1 MIKLKGMTWS
11 HPRGYDP
18 MVATA
23 ARWQAETGVEI
34 AWDKRSLQDFETFP
48 VEELAR
54 QYDLVVID
62 HPHVG
67 QITKE
72 GCLAPLDVP
81 GRMAERAQ
89 MAAHSVGQSYP
100 SYFFA
105 GHQWAF
111 PIDAAAQVQVYRP
124 DLLATPIRS
133 WAEAGA
139 LAQDGLVVLP
149 MRAPHS
155 LMSFFTLAANLGT
168 PCAHAGPDLI
178 AVADGVRVI
187 GALRQVSDHIAAD
200 QFDMDPIAAS
210 ELMATGDKFSLMP
223 LGYGYLSYALD
234 GFRPQRLKFADIPAA
249 GTDGPVGSAIGGTGI
264 AVSAF
269 SANRG
274 AAIDYA
280 YWVAGA
286 DIQRT
291 LYARSGGQPGHGSA
305 WEDDDVN
312 GPVDG
317 FYRDTRATLEGGWL
331 RPRHDG
337 YMAFQDAASRRLNQ
351 GLLGRE
357 DAASIVAAINSLFRE
372 SF

>member
-1 MIKLKGMTWS
+1 MTWR

-23 ARWQAETGVEI
+23 ARWNAETGI
-34 AWDKRSLQDFETFP
+34 AIEWDQRSLQDFETFP

-54 QYDLVVID
+54 QYDLIVID

-81 GRMAERAQ
+81 GREAERAE
-89 MAAHSVGQSYP
+89 MAAHSVGQSYQ
-100 SYFFA
+100 SYDFA

-124 DLLATPIRS
+124 DLLPGPVQT
-133 WAEAGA
+133 WAEAAA
-139 LAQDGLVVLP
+139 LAQQQGKVILP

-168 PCAHAGPDLI
+168 PCNHNGSELI
-178 AVADGVRVI
+178 APTDGVRVI
-187 GALRQVSDHIAAD
+187 ETLRQVSDHIGAD

-210 ELMATGDKFSLMP
+210 EVMATSDRFVLMP

-249 GTDGPVGSAIGGTGI
+249 GSKGPAGSAIGGTGI

-269 SANRG
+269 SALRD

-286 DIQRT
+286 AIQKT
-291 LYARSGGQPGHGSA
+291 LYAEAGGQPGHGLA
-305 WEDDDVN
+305 WEDAAVN
-312 GPVDG
+312 APVDG

-337 YMAFQDAASRRLNQ
+337 YMAFQDAAAQRLNQ
-351 GLLGRE
+351 GLLAHE
-357 DAASIVAAINSLFRE
+357 DAAAIVTAINTLFKE